1 MIDIM
6 AKNDEKNK
14 KNIDFSSNVNRIEWI
29 DIAKGIGIILVVI
42 GHNFSD
48 GENIIYLRKWI
59 YSFHMPLFFL
69 LSGILF
75 SAKQE
80 SFKDFFFK
88 RVRTL
93 LLPYIIFAAI
103 SLALFISS
111 YLIVS
116 KINPNIMVDQNK
128 NFINLIFGVFYSKN
142 VNNFLDI
149 NIPIWFITC
158 MFIVQLFFFFFK
170 KIIKR
175 DVFIILLALITSV
188 LSYFLFSKIYLP
200 WSIDTALIGVLFF
213 SIGFGIK
220 KYDLINKITRSK
232 LVLVFLSILTF
243 CVTVFISQLN
253 PVVIMAENIYGNYIL
268 FLISSDIGMPLL
280 FMDITY
286 SPTTSSTLMV
296 IILYVF

>member
-80 SFKDFFFK
+80 SFKDFSLKELELFFY
-88 RVRTL
+88 L
-93 LLPYIIFAAI
+93 ILFLQLI

-116 KINPNIMVDQNK
+116 K
-128 NFINLIFGVFYSKN
+128 LI
-142 VNNFLDI
+142 
-149 NIPIWFITC
+149 
-158 MFIVQLFFFFFK
+158 
-170 KIIKR
+170 
-175 DVFIILLALITSV
+175 
-188 LSYFLFSKIYLP
+188 
-200 WSIDTALIGVLFF
+200 
-213 SIGFGIK
+213 
-220 KYDLINKITRSK
+220 KY
-232 LVLVFLSILTF
+232 
-243 CVTVFISQLN
+243 
-253 PVVIMAENIYGNYIL
+253 YG
-268 FLISSDIGMPLL
+268 
-280 FMDITY
+280 
-286 SPTTSSTLMV
+286 
-296 IILYVF
+296 